1 MLLMVIIE
9 MFIRSL
15 VLYRFAFL
23 SAFMDSDSIDHSV
36 SRFLFWSIHFLKVAR
51 SKFNSL
57 EKNTYWEP
65 CIQHRSKNCV
75 TEREQSPLPQGNWT
89 HGTLPGWS
97 SFPWLGQG
105 LQSIMKPTGVL
116 NVPGN
121 VSSCPPSGHHKP
133 QLPMKPCQD
142 RGCN

>member
-1 MLLMVIIE
+1 

-57 EKNTYWEP
+57 EKNTY
-65 CIQHRSKNCV
+65 
-75 TEREQSPLPQGNWT
+75 
-89 HGTLPGWS
+89 
-97 SFPWLGQG
+97 
-105 LQSIMKPTGVL
+105 
-116 NVPGN
+116 
-121 VSSCPPSGHHKP
+121 
-133 QLPMKPCQD
+133 
-142 RGCN
+142 